1 MTEIAFD
8 DIEGLQAA
16 CTEEWGEWGP
26 EYHMT
31 QEKIN
36 PFADLTGDQQWIHVD
51 EEKSAAGPF
60 GGTIAHGFFTL
71 SLVASINRNNAV
83 TITGI
88 RNAINYGADG
98 LRFLAP
104 VPSGSILRAR
114 SRMKEV
120 REHKKGTLIATQVA
134 IHVEGVEVPSVLYDS
149 LTLFQG

>member
-1 MTEIAFD
+1 MNEIAFN

-36 PFADLTGDQQWIHVD
+36 TFADLTGDQQWIHVD

-71 SLVASINRNNAV
+71 SLVASINRNDAV
-83 TITGI
+83 KLTGY
-88 RNAINYGADG
+88 ATP
-98 LRFLAP
+98 LTTAP
-104 VPSGSILRAR
+104 TACAFWLPYRPGRYY
-114 SRMKEV
+114 EP
-120 REHKKGTLIATQVA
+120 VA
-134 IHVEGVEVPSVLYDS
+134 A
-149 LTLFQG
+149 